1 MNILLIG
8 SGGRENAIAKALYE
22 SEGSKKIFCTPGN
35 PGIEN
40 YAICIDLNTSSHKEV
55 LNYCNN
61 NNINLVIIGPEIP
74 LVEGL
79 VDFLTQYDILVFGP
93 KMLSAKLE
101 GSKKFTKEICEK
113 YKIPT
118 AKFKSFNEEILA
130 IKYLKK
136 QKFPIVIKADGL
148 AAGKGVIIAEN
159 FDEGIDA
166 IQKNFSGA
174 FSSASKEIIIEEFL
188 IGEEVSFFVIVDENG
203 YAELTSAQ
211 DHKRIGLNDTGP
223 NTGGMGAYSPA
234 PIMTKELKKETIE
247 RIIEPTLKAMKDLNC
262 PYTGI
267 LYAGSVSYTHL
278 TLPTKA

>member
-8 SGGRENAIAKALYE
+8 SGGRENAIAKALHE

-40 YAICIDLNTSSHKEV
+40 YAESLILNTSNHNEV
-55 LNYCNN
+55 LNYCDN
-61 NNINLVIIGPEIP
+61 NNINLVIIGPEVP

-79 VDFLTQYDILVFGP
+79 ADFLTQYDILVFGP

-118 AKFKSFNEEILA
+118 AKFKSFNEEMLA
-130 IKYLKK
+130 IEYLKK

-159 FDEGIDA
+159 LDEGIDA
-166 IQKNFSGA
+166 VQKNFSGA
-174 FSSASKEIIIEEFL
+174 FSDAGKDTFIIK
-188 IGEEVSFFVIVDENG
+188 
-203 YAELTSAQ
+203 T
-211 DHKRIGLNDTGP
+211 P
-223 NTGGMGAYSPA
+223 
-234 PIMTKELKKETIE
+234 
-247 RIIEPTLKAMKDLNC
+247 
-262 PYTGI
+262 
-267 LYAGSVSYTHL
+267 
-278 TLPTKA
+278 